1 MIIIMTKND
10 IFDVCVTCGEQLA
23 HDAFK
28 VAQSL
33 DPAFISCW
41 IGQVRMLPVSCIISV
56 IGQENVLPLRP
67 VTVYTWLSLI
77 S

>member
-1 MIIIMTKND
+1 MIYCMYMT
-10 IFDVCVTCGEQLA
+10 CALQLA

-41 IGQVRMLPVSCIISV
+41 IGQVTMYYLYCMYYLYLIYSFYV
-56 IGQENVLPLRP
+56 I
-67 VTVYTWLSLI
+67 YHMH
-77 S
+77 